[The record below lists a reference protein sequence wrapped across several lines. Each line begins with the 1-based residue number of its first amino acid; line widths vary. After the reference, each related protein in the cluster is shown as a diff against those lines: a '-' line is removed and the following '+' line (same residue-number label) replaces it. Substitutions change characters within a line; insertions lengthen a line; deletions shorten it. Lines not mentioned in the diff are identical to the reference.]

1 MLTHI
6 RDAYITNGANGA
18 IWELPAYDSTATPDD
33 LGYYPAYLL
42 AWPYSDPDRIDWDNP
57 DSVEDG
63 HGYSPTQNRFI

>member
-63 HGYSPTQNRFI
+63 HVYSPTQNRFI

>member
-1 MLTHI
+1 MFTPI

-42 AWPYSDPDRIDWDNP
+42 AWPYNDPDRIDWDNP